1 MREFSKRNELHYVS
15 RHFSLISLTVKR
27 RLVSIKLVH
36 SRKVSTADSHD
47 NNAERQTATPNNLVD
62 SLLKIVDDAVCNYQQ
77 DIILLVL
84 LRHTHAFCHVINQL
98 KNRREVRRAIKTDL
112 VNCIFV
118 GFDDALD
125 TITLWIEYIAVQ
137 RKAVVCCLIER
148 RNRSTETKRRDFFI
162 RIIILQNTTHT
173 LDCVVVFVLFDITN
187 VVEGVRLA
195 WLDIRQSKVNRNR
208 KSDLAS
214 SEDEVKE

>member
-98 KNRREVRRAIKTDL
+98 KN
-112 VNCIFV
+112 
-118 GFDDALD
+118 
-125 TITLWIEYIAVQ
+125 
-137 RKAVVCCLIER
+137 
-148 RNRSTETKRRDFFI
+148 
-162 RIIILQNTTHT
+162 
-173 LDCVVVFVLFDITN
+173 
-187 VVEGVRLA
+187 
-195 WLDIRQSKVNRNR
+195 
-208 KSDLAS
+208 
-214 SEDEVKE
+214 